1 MNHNE
6 NMQLYKNLLR
16 RRYNSEKDCIKL
28 NTIPY
33 DKVLITGQSYKENL
47 PNVVICRKLL
57 RKDNPNAFK
66 GVFDRKDYEVFD
78 VSTFLLP
85 KNN

>member
-1 MNHNE
+1 M
-6 NMQLYKNLLR
+6 LLSL
-16 RRYNSEKDCIKL
+16 SEKDCIKL